1 MTDFQFKK
9 SERLK
14 SRKRIAALFGQGQSF
29 AQYPLRVVFMI
40 VETAPGDAPV
50 QFGMSVAKK
59 KFPKAVH
66 RNRMRRLVREAWRL
80 NKHRLQGIALEPGKG
95 LAVMVLYTAAEEL
108 PFTDIEAAMKTM
120 IQRLRKKASPKA
132 GKS

>member
-9 SERLK
+9 NERLK
-14 SRKRIAALFGQGQSF
+14 SRKRIAALFSRGQSF
-29 AQYPLRVVFMI
+29 AQYPLRVIFMP
-40 VETAPGDAPV
+40 VDMAPGDAPL

-80 NKHRLQGIALEPGKG
+80 NKHRLQGIALEAGKG

-108 PFTDIEAAMKTM
+108 PFADIEAAMKTM
-120 IQRLRKKASPKA
+120 ILRLRKKVSLRT
-132 GKS
+132 